1 MPGAARAGLRKPRPR
16 RSCKPA
22 IRAGW
27 TLASAWGLPWALVS
41 VLAYAM
47 ACVLV
52 LAGCST
58 PNPALKAAAAKQAM
72 CSACH
77 GADGGSVSVPAP
89 VLAGQQQAYLV
100 AQLTA
105 LRDRSRANDKARTF
119 MWPMAASLS
128 DAEIDNLASHFAALP
143 PPRSTAVQ
151 DATASASA
159 GQSLYETGAPDRGI
173 VPCST
178 CHGDK
183 GQGMAGFPRL
193 AGQHADYLAAQL
205 AAFADGSR
213 ASPVMGAMARNL
225 SAQDAQRLAAYLAAL

>member
-1 MPGAARAGLRKPRPR
+1 MAM
-16 RSCKPA
+16 
-22 IRAGW
+22 RAGW
-27 TLASAWGLPWALVS
+27 AVASSCGLPWALVS
-41 VLAYAM
+41 VLAYAI

-58 PNPALKAAAAKQAM
+58 PSPALKAAAAKQAM

-77 GADGGSVSVPAP
+77 GADGVSVSVPAP

-128 DAEIDNLASHFAALP
+128 DAEIDSLASHFAALP
-143 PPRSTAVQ
+143 PPRSTAMR
-151 DATASASA
+151 DATASA
-159 GQSLYETGAPDRGI
+159 GQSLYQVGAPDRGI
-173 VPCST
+173 TACST
-178 CHGDK
+178 CHGDQ
-183 GQGMAGFPRL
+183 GQGLAGFPRL
-193 AGQHADYLAAQL
+193 AGQHADYLVAQL

-213 ASPVMGAMARNL
+213 ANPVMGAMARNL
-225 SAQDAQRLAAYLAAL
+225 SAEDAQRLAAYLAAL